1 MFEVE
6 IYEDAAGHSEIV
18 DWLDE
23 LNTKAHTSKESR
35 IRLKKI
41 AEYVELLK
49 NYGTQIGAPAVKHI
63 VNSELWELR
72 PTRDRIFFA
81 YWKDNKF
88 ILLSHFVKKTQKT
101 PPREIERAERILAD
115 FLERSE

>member
-6 IYEDAAGHSEIV
+6 IYEDAAGRSEIA
-18 DWLDE
+18 DWLEE
-23 LNTKAHTSKESR
+23 LNAKARTSKESR
-35 IRLKKI
+35 TRLKKV
-41 AEYVELLK
+41 AEYIELLK
-49 NYGTQIGAPAVKHI
+49 TYGTQVGAPAVKHI
-63 VNSELWELR
+63 TNSDLWELR

-88 ILLSHFVKKTQKT
+88 ILLSHFLKKTQKT
-101 PPREIERAERILAD
+101 PPREIERAKRILSD